1 MNVFSSPIARHLSFF
16 AGGSLF
22 GAAVAMAIQP
32 VSIQQFLSYLTA
44 YAGFLYLTIALILA
58 PANLLK
64 GRPLGLSS
72 KLRRNF
78 GIWAGVFA
86 IAHVGAGLMVHFGG
100 RWWLYFIQPMSGDKL
115 LPIRYDF
122 FGITNYLGLIAVIV
136 FCVLLAISNNT
147 SIKKLGPVRWKR
159 IQQLSYPLLLI
170 TFVHGV
176 IYQLLEKRILI
187 FILILVLGFSA
198 VLIFQMR
205 GAITRLKTSDDDAS
219 TPPLK

>member
-22 GAAVAMAIQP
+22 GAVAAVAIQP
-32 VSIQQFLSYLTA
+32 SSIQQFLSYLTA
-44 YAGFLYLTIALILA
+44 YAGFLYLMIALILA

-64 GRPLGLSS
+64 GRPFGLSN

-100 RWWLYFIQPMSGDKL
+100 RWWLYFIQPVSENKL

-122 FGITNYLGLIAVIV
+122 FGAANYLGLIAIIV
-136 FCVLLAISNNT
+136 FCVLLAISNNA
-147 SIKKLGPVRWKR
+147 SIKRLGPVRWKR
-159 IQQLSYPLLLI
+159 IQQLSYPLLVI
-170 TFVHGV
+170 TFVHGI
-176 IYQLLEKRILI
+176 IYQFLEQRLLI
-187 FILILVLGFSA
+187 FILTLAVGFCA
-198 VLIFQMR
+198 VLIFQLR
-205 GAITRLKTSDDDAS
+205 GAITRSRAS
-219 TPPLK
+219 GDGAVTPPLK